1 MEIKKLTGEW
11 GHLLF
16 DVRRSVRYHNRR
28 RAFFDR
34 LDQLTNVLALV
45 FGSVSIYGVLSHTG
59 NLLPVLSAGIVTI
72 FSAFNLVIGSSQR
85 ARNHFDLA
93 RRFIDLEQKIV
104 TSEPSARLLAK
115 YTSERLSIEKDEPPV
130 LRVLDCICYNEQ
142 GRAMGFSDRDILR
155 ITSVQR
161 LCAPFFDW
169 RMHTIHMIK
178 NPNNETKEDEKKSV
192 NTPHEKTS

>member
-45 FGSVSIYGVLSHTG
+45 FGSVSIYGVLSHAG
-59 NLLPVLSAGIVTI
+59 NLLPVLSAAIVTI
-72 FSAFNLVIGSSQR
+72 FSAFNLVVGSSQR

-93 RRFIDLEQKIV
+93 RRFIDLEQQIV
-104 TSEPSARLLAK
+104 TTEPNAK
-115 YTSERLSIEKDEPPV
+115 QLPQFISERLSIEKDEPPV

-142 GRAMGFSDRDILR
+142 ARAMECPRDQMIH
-155 ITSVQR
+155 ITFGQR

-169 RMHTIHMIK
+169 RADKMQRLS
-178 NPNNETKEDEKKSV
+178 ELKSA
-192 NTPHEKTS
+192 HH

>member
-1 MEIKKLTGEW
+1 MALDASWEG
-11 GHLLF
+11 LLF
-16 DVRRSVRYHNRR
+16 DIRRAVRYHNRR
-28 RAFFDR
+28 RGFFDR
-34 LDQLTNVLALV
+34 LDQLTNVLALI
-45 FGSVSIYGVLSHTG
+45 FGSVSIYGVLAQSNH
-59 NLLPVLSAGIVTI
+59 LLAVLSAAVVTV

-93 RRFIDLEQKIV
+93 RRFIDLEQRIV

-130 LRVLDCICYNEQ
+130 LHVLDCICYNEQ
-142 GRAMGFSDRDILR
+142 GRAMGYSDSDILC
-155 ITSVQR
+155 ISFAQR

-178 NPNNETKEDEKKSV
+178 NPDNKTKEDANESDG
-192 NTPHEKTS
+192 TPSGK